1 MQKFLTLVLLA
12 LSVQVTAQTLESRL
26 QANTEFRA
34 DFDQAIYDENGVL
47 SQSSSGIAMV
57 KSPNKLRWESV
68 SPWQQLMV
76 VNGSTGWLYDPD
88 FNQATYYS
96 ISQDFS
102 ANPATILANSYSD
115 ITRLFDVSQ
124 LTEDRFKFTPT
135 VESQFVSIEIEFDGT
150 RVAELSFIDVLGQR
164 TRISF
169 SNHVADPL
177 ADQLFEFTPPSDAEV
192 IYSE

>member
-1 MQKFLTLVLLA
+1 MQKFLTLIFLA
-12 LSVQVTAQTLESRL
+12 LSLQVSAQSLESRL
-26 QANTEFRA
+26 HANTEFRA
-34 DFDQAIYDENGVL
+34 NFDQSIYDENGVL
-47 SQSSSGIAMV
+47 SQSSTGSAMV
-57 KSPNKLRWESV
+57 KSPNKLRWESE

-115 ITRLFDVSQ
+115 ITRLFDVSE
-124 LTEDRFKFTPT
+124 LTNDRFEFTPK
-135 VESQFVSIEIEFDGT
+135 VKSQFVSIEIEFQGT
-150 RVAELSFIDVLGQR
+150 QVTELSFVDVLGQR
-164 TRISF
+164 TRIRF
-169 SNHVADPL
+169 TNHVAEPL
-177 ADQLFEFTPPSDAEV
+177 ADELFDFTPPSDAEV